1 MVIDDKES
9 IDGCIKIDI
18 NGNYFN
24 NKEGKIMMI
33 FGDGLISFV
42 WFLWFVLWVIVIIFV
57 VFLNMFG
64 SFVICDMVFVF
75 WGGLLVIE

>member
-1 MVIDDKES
+1 MLMLRGFVCQCEWGLIVQDWYLVLVWCCMVIDDKES

-42 WFLWFVLWVIVIIFV
+42 WFL
-57 VFLNMFG
+57 
-64 SFVICDMVFVF
+64 
-75 WGGLLVIE
+75 